1 MFRRK
6 AKPEPADRP
15 AGITDAELGAEAAR
29 LEAAARA
36 LEDRLQEVDGA
47 VLRAAQ
53 NRDGAGVDRLGRLAE
68 LEAARAEQ
76 ARRAELRRRE
86 WEAQFEAWAGPWR
99 EREAAE
105 KGRIRREAI
114 RRLSLPVRGR
124 A

>member
-68 LEAARAEQ
+68 LEAARAE
-76 ARRAELRRRE
+76 LRRRE
-86 WEAQFEAWAGPWR
+86 WEAQFAAWAGPWR